1 MTRNTGLFGFGS
13 CQPVIK
19 KGYNKKAT
27 DKILQKHR
35 ETEEAYRER
44 IRKLDEEL
52 DEATLTIDAMT
63 NMFHEYLNNHGIE
76 VSQRQLDEDFYRHRS
91 KLEMK

>member
-27 DKILQKHR
+27 DKILQQHR
-35 ETEEAYRER
+35 ENAETYRER
-44 IRKLDEEL
+44 IRELDEEL
-52 DEATLTIDAMT
+52 DVIATQRDAMK
-63 NMFHEYLNNHGIE
+63 NLFYEYLDRFGVAYDEEE
-76 VSQRQLDEDFYRHRS
+76 VQKDFERHVA
-91 KLEMK
+91 KLS